1 MIIGKNNTKHLN
13 IYAWLIFGLLGFLA
27 FREFLG
33 INILAYV
40 NPENLLHSR
49 RFLMFLLTSFISLSL
64 WAGFYFLIL
73 HKERQITFPLLN
85 KIPASIRSIVS
96 GLLILFPALLKW
108 IIPLPENFNLEA
120 WIMVFLFY
128 SFSLL
133 AVSFRKEKGSNKQ
146 WLLWLG
152 VYFMLGGVCYLIFSK
167 LNLVTAYPFTT
178 YWSEGNRFFDYS
190 TLFGSYRYNFETGEK
205 IKAFTNW
212 GMQLPWAVPFVFPNL
227 SIGTFRLWNQLV
239 WIIPSLL
246 LGFLSVNK
254 DKKNKLNIIAALIF
268 ACWVFLFLDQ
278 GPIYA
283 PLIIA
288 AILTVIAVRLPFTY
302 GFILVFIA
310 SYYARNSRW
319 TWGYAPGIWAGLL
332 SLLAIYKP
340 SVKKGKFKELVRP
353 ISLGIAGYLGGHLLP
368 SIMKMFA
375 LQSQIKFIPNPTG
388 STTRQPLL
396 WNRLYP
402 NPTYP
407 PGILLGLVWAVLP
420 LLLFL
425 IILLLKKSW
434 KINWMQ
440 VASIAVVT
448 AVFLVVGVIAST
460 KIGGGSNLHNLDM
473 FLVSLTLIASAAI
486 NYLLTHET
494 KTKPQNYL
502 ITFALLIALIA
513 PVTYALRNDERMVLP
528 PDARTNEAMSAVKNK
543 VIEYSL
549 QGEILFIDHRQLL
562 TFGLVESVPLIDE
575 YEKKYLMDFAM
586 AADEDYFHGFYEDI
600 YNHRFVLIVNEP
612 INIISRGLEYSF
624 GEENDAYVKWVTA
637 PLLCAYEPL
646 YTSQAVALEL
656 LVPRTSPPP
665 DTLPCEDIFSFIDN

>member
-1 MIIGKNNTKHLN
+1 MF
-13 IYAWLIFGLLGFLA
+13 AWLIYGLLGFLA

-33 INILAYV
+33 INILVYV
-40 NPENLLHSR
+40 STENLLHSR

-64 WAGFYFLIL
+64 WIGFYFLIL
-73 HKERQITFPLLN
+73 RKERELTLPLLN
-85 KIPASIRSIVS
+85 NIPPSFKHIISV
-96 GLLILFPALLKW
+96 LLILFPALLKW

-128 SFSLL
+128 SFSLF
-133 AVSFRKEKGSNKQ
+133 AVSVIGKREAIQQRF
-146 WLLWLG
+146 LWIG
-152 VYFMLGGVCYLIFSK
+152 VFFMLGGVCYAIFAK

-178 YWSEGNRFFDYS
+178 FWSEGNRFFDYS

-212 GMQLPWAVPFVFPNL
+212 GMQLPWAVPFIFPNL
-227 SIGTFRLWNQLV
+227 SIGAFRLWNQLV

-246 LGFLSVNK
+246 LGFLSINK
-254 DKKNKLNIIAALIF
+254 EKKNKTSFIAALIF
-268 ACWVFLFLDQ
+268 ACWAFLFLDQ

-288 AILTVIAVRLPFTY
+288 AILTVIAVRVPLTP
-302 GFILVFIA
+302 GFFLILIA
-310 SYYARNSRW
+310 SYYAGSARW
-319 TWGYAPGIWAGLL
+319 TWSYAPGIWAGLL
-332 SLLAIYKP
+332 SLLVIDNP
-340 SVKKGKFKELVRP
+340 SFKKDMLKELVKP
-353 ISLGIAGYLGGHLLP
+353 VSLGIAGYIGGQLLP
-368 SIMKMFA
+368 SIIRMFTS
-375 LQSQIKFIPNPTG
+375 QSQIAFLPNPIA

-407 PGILLGLVWAVLP
+407 PGILLGLVWAALP

-434 KINWMQ
+434 KISWMQ
-440 VASIAVVT
+440 AVSIVVVT
-448 AVFLVVGVIAST
+448 AVFLTVGVIAST

-494 KTKPQNYL
+494 KTKLQHYL
-502 ITFALLIALIA
+502 AAITLLIALIA
-513 PVTYALRNDERMVLP
+513 PVTYTLQNDERMVLP
-528 PDARTNEAMSAVKNK
+528 PDVRTNEAMSAVKNK
-543 VIEYSL
+543 IMEYSS

-562 TFGLVESVPLIDE
+562 TFGLVENVPLIDE

-586 AADEDYFHGFYEDI
+586 AANEDYFHAFYKDI
-600 YNHRFVLIVNEP
+600 SSHRFVLIVNEP

-646 YTSQAVALEL
+646 YTSQATALEL

>member
-1 MIIGKNNTKHLN
+1 MKEKNNTKQFRF
-13 IYAWLIFGLLGFLA
+13 IVWLIFGILGFLA

-33 INILAYV
+33 INILVYV
-40 NPENLLHSR
+40 NPENLLHSL
-49 RFLMFLLTSFISLSL
+49 RFLVFLLTSFIFLSL

-73 HKERQITFPLLN
+73 HKERQLTFPLLN
-85 KIPASIRSIVS
+85 RIPAYIENIVS

-108 IIPLPENFNLEA
+108 IIPLPGNFNLEA

-133 AVSFRKEKGSNKQ
+133 AVSFRKEKGPNQQ
-146 WLLWLG
+146 WLLRLG
-152 VYFMLGGVCYLIFSK
+152 VYFMLGGVCYLILAK

-205 IKAFTNW
+205 IKAFINW

-254 DKKNKLNIIAALIF
+254 DKKNKLNIIVALIF

-288 AILTVIAVRLPFTY
+288 AMLTVIAVRLPLTY

-310 SYYARNSRW
+310 SYYVRSARW
-319 TWGYAPGIWAGLL
+319 TWSYAPGIWAGLL
-332 SLLAIYKP
+332 SLLAINKP
-340 SVKKGKFKELVRP
+340 SVKKGKLKELVKP
-353 ISLGIAGYLGGHLLP
+353 ISLGIAGYLGGQLLP
-368 SIMKMFA
+368 SIIQMFTS
-375 LQSQIKFIPNPTG
+375 QSQITFLPNPVA

-407 PGILLGLVWAVLP
+407 PGILLGLVWAALP
-420 LLLFL
+420 LFLFL

-448 AVFLVVGVIAST
+448 AVFLVVGVIASA

-473 FLVSLTLIASAAI
+473 FLVSLTLIASTAI

-494 KTKPQNYL
+494 KTKPQYYL
-502 ITFALLIALIA
+502 ITLALLIALIA
-513 PVTYALRNDERMVLP
+513 PVTYALRNDERMVIP
-528 PDARTNEAMSAVKNK
+528 PDTRINEAMSAVKNK
-543 VIEYSL
+543 VLEYSS

-637 PLLCAYEPL
+637 PLLCVYEPL

-665 DTLPCEDIFSFIDN
+665 DTLPCEDIFSFIEN